1 MLQQAAGPQ
10 QCSRCAAPVTR
21 EALAIFLALPCS
33 FGRTP
38 GELAKQRLCAVL
50 GSYRTATKE
59 GTGEGRRGE
68 GKGGKGGKPKQQLCA
83 VLGC

>member
-1 MLQQAAGPQ
+1 VQPLCRAGDA
-10 QCSRCAAPVTR
+10 RGIGH
-21 EALAIFLALPCS
+21 LFGLALQL
-33 FGRTP
+33 GRTP